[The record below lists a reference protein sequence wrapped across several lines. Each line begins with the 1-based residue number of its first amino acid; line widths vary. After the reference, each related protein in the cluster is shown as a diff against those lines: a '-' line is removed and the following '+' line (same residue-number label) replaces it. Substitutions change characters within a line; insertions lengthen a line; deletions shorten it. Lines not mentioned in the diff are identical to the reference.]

1 MATREMRPQGG
12 AVRTALFAMAFLF
25 LVPLLGIDGP
35 SGTTAAAVTEDRG
48 AATGPFG
55 PYAERV
61 ADSRDS
67 ARDRSRDGGRG
78 CHEGENR
85 APRGALP
92 APERTS
98 SPAFEAAAAPYEPP
112 DQAPALPG
120 ASPPDATSVDLYRT
134 QVIRT

>member
-1 MATREMRPQGG
+1 MARREMRIRGR
-12 AVRTALFAMAFLF
+12 AVRTALFAMAVLF
-25 LVPLLGIDGP
+25 LVPLLGIDGA
-35 SGTTAAAVTEDRG
+35 SGTAVTRAAEDRG
-48 AATGPFG
+48 ARAVAFG
-55 PYAERV
+55 PYAEG
-61 ADSRDS
+61 ATHSRDG
-67 ARDRSRDGGRG
+67 DRARDGGRG

-98 SPAFEAAAAPYEPP
+98 SPTFEAAPASYEPR
-112 DQAPALPG
+112 DEAPELPG